1 MEKEVKKQIKRY
13 SILFGLLVLGFAIL
27 YMRVSG
33 FNRQE
38 RVITISASDTE
49 EEWAER
55 DIRVTMAPRGGSTD
69 TWIKRIY
76 KDDGNG
82 NLQEVQYAGIIYDIM
97 VVNQAQAKVVDWKL
111 QIEVPDDC
119 FLNNAWCGEL
129 EIHQNVGKDEIF
141 QALDLRKCIEKKVDI
156 YLNHKIEGTD
166 LMIPVSKDDYFV
178 YLPSVRDEENI
189 IEQAFLETDDYYSKR
204 VDFIAYHK
212 TEGEDMTPME
222 FTEAQ
227 LTYHLEKDILRMPA
241 FKLLLLLFFIWA
253 ISVMVS
259 IIVYIKT
266 KKLLKQR
273 NRDAKII
280 EQSMT
285 AFMGFIDAKDSST
298 NGHSLRVAQYSRKIA
313 EKLGFSEEECERVYY
328 IGLMHDCGKIGI
340 PENILKKPDKLSPEE
355 YETMK
360 THTILGEKILG
371 DFTSIEGIKDGVRY
385 HHERFDGKGY
395 PDGLAGEEI
404 PLIARIICVADS
416 FDAMNSVRCY
426 PNHLSK
432 DEIVE
437 QLTSNRGTQFD
448 AKIVDC
454 FLEMLRDGT
463 IKFE

>member
-1 MEKEVKKQIKRY
+1 METEVKKQIKKY
-13 SILFGLLVLGFAIL
+13 SILFGLLVLGYVIL
-27 YMRVSG
+27 YLRVSD

-38 RVITISASDTE
+38 RVIYISASDTE
-49 EEWAER
+49 EEWTER
-55 DIRVTMAPRGGSTD
+55 DIRITMAPRGGSTD

-76 KDDGNG
+76 EEDSNG
-82 NLQEVQYAGIIYDIM
+82 KLQEIQYAGIIYDIM

-129 EIHQNVGKDEIF
+129 EIHQNVGENEVY

-156 YLNHKIEGTD
+156 HLNHKIEGTD
-166 LMIPVSKDDYFV
+166 LMIPVSKGDYFV
-178 YLPSVRDEENI
+178 YLPSVRDEENV
-189 IEQAFLETDDYYSKR
+189 IEQRIQNTDDYYSKR
-204 VDFIAYHK
+204 VDFISYHK
-212 TEGEDMTPME
+212 TAGEDMTPME
-222 FTEAQ
+222 FTQAK
-227 LTYHLEKDILRMPA
+227 LTYHLEKDILRMPV
-241 FKLLLLLFFIWA
+241 FKLLLVLFFIWA
-253 ISVMVS
+253 ISV
-259 IIVYIKT
+259 IITINVDIKM

-273 NRDAKII
+273 NRDAEII

-313 EKLGFSEEECERVYY
+313 ERLGFSKEECERVYY

-360 THTILGEKILG
+360 THTVLGEKILK

-385 HHERFDGKGY
+385 HHERFDGRGY
-395 PDGLAGEEI
+395 PDGLAGENI

-432 DEIVE
+432 EEIVE
-437 QLTSNRGTQFD
+437 QLISNKGTQFD
-448 AKIVDC
+448 GKIVDC
-454 FLEMLRDGT
+454 FLEMLQDGT
-463 IKFE
+463 IEF